1 MHRLFQAGYQVNS
14 EVKVLSLLLEKA
26 EFKLLLCDLR

>member
-14 EVKVLSLLLEKA
+14 EVKFESLFLEKA
-26 EFKLLLCDLR
+26 EFKPLLYDLR